1 MMRRSQYLTWPEELL
16 ASFYTD
22 LKAAEAEGRNLI
34 TEKYGRMMEST
45 APERYNEIKEYFP
58 ELSEE
63 RKKIQEEIIKI
74 QVNWMEEFAKEYPK
88 MAGNARVIH
97 TSEDTEAETSYETYL
112 RGEIG
117 TYSDATLLLYGRF
130 IATLAQ
136 ESKNLAYETMNNTA
150 QLLGYEG
157 VADAEKKL

>member
-1 MMRRSQYLTWPEELL
+1 
-16 ASFYTD
+16 
-22 LKAAEAEGRNLI
+22 
-34 TEKYGRMMEST
+34 
-45 APERYNEIKEYFP
+45 
-58 ELSEE
+58 
-63 RKKIQEEIIKI
+63 
-74 QVNWMEEFAKEYPK
+74 

-130 IATLAQ
+130 IASLAQ